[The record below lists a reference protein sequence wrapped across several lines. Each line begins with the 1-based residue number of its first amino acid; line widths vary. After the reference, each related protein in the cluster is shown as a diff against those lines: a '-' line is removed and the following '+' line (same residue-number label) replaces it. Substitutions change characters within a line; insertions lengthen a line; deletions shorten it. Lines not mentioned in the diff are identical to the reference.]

1 MEKVGSQSFIQ
12 GVEPDVRRVFDALRW
27 IVRALRLA
35 QTSRHG
41 GAGLSAA
48 QVFVLHVLKE
58 HGPLSV
64 VELADRTA
72 TDPSS
77 VSVVVRKLNGRGLV
91 GKRTSST
98 DRRKL
103 NVALTQAG
111 ARAAAAVP
119 GPAPAGAS
127 GAAGPADA
135 GAGGHPGRSAGA
147 GGRAR
152 GQGGPGTHVLPGR
165 GPGPGVNL
173 GAQPAPGARLS
184 RRPRPGSGLA

>member
-1 MEKVGSQSFIQ
+1 MEKMGSQSFIQ
-12 GVEPDVRRVFDALRW
+12 GIEPDVRRVFDALRW

-103 NVALTQAG
+103 NVALTQPG

-119 GPAPAGAS
+119 VPLQQVLLERLAQLTPEQVATLAGLLERVAAPVGEAAPAPMFFQ
-127 GAAGPADA
+127 DED
-135 GAGGHPGRSAGA
+135 RD
-147 GGRAR
+147 RE
-152 GQGGPGTHVLPGR
+152 
-165 GPGPGVNL
+165 
-173 GAQPAPGARLS
+173 
-184 RRPRPGSGLA
+184 